1 MIENLNPNDY
11 YTTLATR
18 GFYETKIKGSKFI
31 GFAYPILDKINADE
45 IIENHRKEYYD
56 ATHNCFAYLIN
67 GGSEIFRYSDDG
79 EPSGTAGRPIYQ
91 AIKHFN
97 YRNVLVIVTRY
108 FGGAKLGVGPLS
120 RAYYDTAYAVLNST
134 PTKIVYIAKT
144 LEITFDYTYVSAIKR
159 HLEPVSVE
167 TKELYL
173 DVVTFTAKILNSK
186 FDDFNKNLIDLTQGK
201 VIIKYL

>member
-11 YTTLATR
+11 YTTLATK

-56 ATHNCFAYLIN
+56 ATHNCFAYSIIN
-67 GGSEIFRYSDDG
+67 TNEIFRYSDDG

-108 FGGAKLGVGPLS
+108 FGGVKLGVGPLS

-134 PTKIVYIAKT
+134 PTKIVYITKT

-159 HLEPVSVE
+159 LLEPVSVE

-173 DVVTFTAKILNSK
+173 DVVTFTAKILDSK
-186 FDDFNKNLIDLTQGK
+186 FDDLNKNLIDLTQGK